1 LKIENERKTQKIS
14 FKIFRS
20 QFLIL
25 NSPFMLRCR
34 WLIFYLTVT
43 VVLSGCASYY
53 AKNIKLYQSIET
65 GQFEAA
71 NKLLE
76 KDDKSPKNRN
86 RLLYFLNRGYVSWM
100 LNDYRQSV
108 DYLNTAENVIDD
120 HSIQLGAEALALIAN
135 PMMKPYRAEDF
146 EIVMVNCFKA
156 INFMQMDE
164 YEASMVECRRINIKL
179 NQLNDKYPNHKNR
192 YQRDAFANVMMG
204 LLYDANGDYNNAF
217 IAYRNALEIY
227 ETDYSQNFNIKA
239 PQQLKLDLLRMAHI
253 MGFGTELDF
262 YERKFGMKYTPAR
275 KPEAE
280 MLFFWMNGFGPVKDE
295 WSINFTVIRGA
306 GGLVTFVNE
315 GEGLSFPFPLGTSS
329 GSEGFSDLKIVRV
342 AFPKYVERKPT
353 SVSAVV
359 SSGTTS
365 YPLEA
370 AQDINAIAF
379 KTLNDRFMREMANSL
394 LRVATKQALE
404 ELTRNKDKNVG
415 AILSIVNAA
424 TEKADTRNWQCLPH
438 GISYAR
444 IPLESGDNK
453 LSLNVKMVDG
463 RTVTTDVSLQAKQ
476 GKTYFHAFHTLN

>member
-1 LKIENERKTQKIS
+1 MRNR
-14 FKIFRS
+14 FRY
-20 QFLIL
+20 
-25 NSPFMLRCR
+25 
-34 WLIFYLTVT
+34 WLLYVIAAI
-43 VVLSGCASYY
+43 VLSGCASYY
-53 AKNIKLYQSIET
+53 TKNIKLYRSIET

-71 NKLLE
+71 NKMLE
-76 KDDKSPKNRN
+76 KDEKTPNNRN

-100 LNDYRQSV
+100 LNENRQSV
-108 DYLNTAENVIDD
+108 NFFNTAENIIDD
-120 HSIQLGAEALALIAN
+120 HMMNIGAEALALISN

-164 YEASMVECRRINIKL
+164 YEAAMVECRRINIKL
-179 NQLNDKYPNHKNR
+179 NQLNDKYPDHKNR

-227 ETDYSQNFNIKA
+227 ETDYSKNFNINA
-239 PQQLKLDLLRMAHI
+239 PQQLKLDILRTAYSI
-253 MGFGTELDF
+253 GFREELDF
-262 YERKFGMKYTPAR
+262 YERKFGMKYTPAQ

-295 WSINFTVIRGA
+295 WSLNFTVIRGA
-306 GGLVTFVNE
+306 GGIVTFVNE
-315 GEGLSFPFPLGTSS
+315 GEGLSFPFPLGTSKE
-329 GSEGFSDLKIVRV
+329 SEGFSDLKMVRV

-353 SVSAVV
+353 SVSATIT
-359 SSGTTS
+359 SGTTA
-365 YPLEA
+365 YPLQP
-370 AQDINAIAF
+370 AQDINGIAF

-404 ELTRNKDKNVG
+404 EITRTKDKNAG

-424 TEKADTRNWQCLPH
+424 TEKADTRNWQSLPH

-444 IPLESGDNK
+444 IPLTNGDNK
-453 LSLNVKMVDG
+453 LTLNVKMRGGGEVK
-463 RTVTTDVSLQAKQ
+463 TDVSLQATQ